1 MPIPGGRP
9 AILAAV
15 ALLAAGFG
23 GGFLTARMM
32 APKTAA
38 TAPQVAPASSG
49 FDWPLFGKLRA
60 ADAPRAAVRKPD
72 GFAVWTTRL
81 DTTGGSP
88 RACIRMSEPL
98 DPARS
103 YGDFVSVSPG
113 LGHPAAVTVSGDEL
127 CVAGV
132 GYDGRTI
139 TLLSGLPAKGGDVL
153 QANADVAFQAGAK
166 PVYVG
171 FAGAGVILPREDADG
186 VGLETVNVSRLHLEV
201 WRVAD
206 RNLVRKEI
214 SAPEPTPEGGYDYEY
229 GENGAGQ
236 DGRRIWEGDMAVRGQ
251 PDQKATTVF
260 PLGAVLKTLEPGAYL
275 VTASDASGL
284 KGDQKKKGLAQ
295 GESPARARRWI
306 LFTDMALQAYDGSDA
321 LDLTVRSLKTAK
333 AMGGVRV
340 ALVGKD
346 GGELASVTSDG
357 SGRAHFARALLAG
370 ESGAAPARVMAYGPR
385 GDFTVMDLER
395 APIDLSKQDVSG
407 RQLPGGG
414 PRTGK
419 AAVDP
424 ASAVDGF
431 LYADRGIYRPGET
444 VHLVA
449 LLRDRLARSVKDRR
463 GFLVLRRP
471 SGLEFSRY
479 HFAASPSGAVN
490 QDAVLPAAA
499 PRGVWHASLEMEGSD
514 ATSGEVSFQVE
525 DFVPQRLAVTVA
537 ADADRPVLAGETRQ
551 VQVTARFLY
560 GAVASALPVRSE
572 GRVIADPNP
581 FPALKDYRW
590 GDQKTPFPEKLL
602 QGSASVT
609 DGQGK
614 ATQAF
619 KTDDLGGSDQPLLAL
634 FTASVFEPGGRP
646 VSEQANLKV
655 RLKSLY
661 LGVKTTS
668 GSGEDPLQTF
678 EVIAVDASGRR
689 VAAPKVHYRLIAER
703 WNYDWYEQNGRW
715 AWRRTSRDVPIAEG
729 MIAVGPQAA
738 QRISRK
744 LGWGDYR
751 LELDDAATGARTV
764 VRQASGWGEPA
775 DGVEPPDSARV
786 AAVRTGYRTGDQVE
800 VRIEAPFAGEAEV
813 AVASDRLIASKSVTV
828 PKEGT
833 TVKLT
838 ADAAWGAG
846 AYVMVTVVQP
856 RDPVSSPKPR
866 RALGVAYVPLEP
878 PGRKLQVAMDTP
890 QVLDSKAPVVVP
902 LTVKGLGSGEKAHV
916 TLAAVDEGVLRLT
929 HQKNPDPI
937 AWYFGKRALALS
949 YRDDYGRLLDP
960 NLGAAGAV
968 NFGGDEFGGAGL
980 TVVPTKTV
988 ALWSGVVD
996 TDANGKATIRLPAGD
1011 FNGQLRLV
1019 AVAWTD
1025 KAVGAGAADMTVRQ
1039 PVVAELSLPRFL
1051 APGDHA
1057 QATLEL
1063 NNVAGRPGPYT
1074 AQVGGVG
1081 YSATQPK
1088 PATLASG
1095 QRVSQHLD
1103 IAASNRP
1110 LVGAVTLKASGP
1122 GFADERRYPLQTRL
1136 GWGPSTRA
1144 TSALQQPG
1152 ESYTPPASVLS
1163 GYAAGGVSLTVSYSP
1178 FRGFDPAPI
1187 AAALSRYPYGCSE
1200 QLVSTAFPL
1209 LYAPEVGGTPRLRAA
1224 SASLAPTVAKLLDRE
1239 ALDGSFGLW
1248 RVGDGEAD
1256 PWLGAY
1262 IVDFLLEA
1270 KAKGAPVPEDS
1281 LVRALN
1287 GMRLVSK
1294 PDGFSSIGYRMNES
1308 FFPGADMKLRREENQ
1323 RRRSRAAAYALY
1335 DLAKAGQGDLARLRW
1350 FHDVGFKTEP
1360 SALARA
1366 QVGAG
1371 LAAMGDRVRAHD
1383 SFVQVLPAL
1392 GYVDRSDWYQS
1403 PLRDL
1408 AGVIALAYEAGE
1420 TGIARELQD
1429 RLENTVKSPDD
1440 LNTQEQG
1447 HLLKAASAMMA
1458 AAGPLSI
1465 QAAGVQPQGASR
1477 YAVGRLA
1484 DARLVNTGKGA
1495 IWRTVTVSGLP
1506 ATPPPAQTAGL
1517 HLDKRYYA
1525 LDGSPVDP
1533 AALKQGERVIVRLS
1547 VQADDAREMQ
1557 TVVDDPLPAGL
1568 EIEAVLRPADAQGV
1582 VQREGEEGEEG
1593 EGAGGAVTR
1602 KNAAPG
1608 RFAFLGS
1615 IAEPSLQEKRDDRY
1629 VAAFTLASGKP
1640 VTLAYVA
1647 RAVTAGDFF
1656 LPGAEARNMYR
1667 PAVNARTPSSRLKV
1681 AAAP

>member
-1 MPIPGGRP
+1 MQIPGGRP
-9 AILAAV
+9 TILAAV
-15 ALLAAGFG
+15 ALLAGFG
-23 GGFLTARMM
+23 GGFLTARVSTPPA
-32 APKTAA
+32 API
-38 TAPQVAPASSG
+38 APQAAPASST
-49 FDWPLFGKLRA
+49 FDWPLFGKPRA
-60 ADAPRAAVRKPD
+60 ADAPRAGVQRPE

-81 DTTGGSP
+81 DTQNGSP
-88 RACIRMSEPL
+88 RACIRMSRPL

-113 LGHPAAVTVSGDEL
+113 LGHPAAVTVAGDEL

-139 TLLSGLPAKGGDVL
+139 TLLRGLPAMGGDTL
-153 QANADVAFQAGAK
+153 QANEDVAFEAGSK

-171 FAGAGVILPREDADG
+171 FSGSGVILPREDADG

-201 WRVAD
+201 WRVPD
-206 RNLVRKEI
+206 RNLVRKQI
-214 SAPEPTPEGGYDYEY
+214 SAPDPVAEGNYDYEGGNGGV
-229 GENGAGQ
+229 GE
-236 DGRRIWEGDMAVRGQ
+236 DGRKIWEGDMAVKGQ

-260 PLGAVLKTLEPGAYL
+260 PLGAVLKTLEPGAY
-275 VTASDASGL
+275 VVQVRDASGL
-284 KGDQKKKGLAQ
+284 KGGPKKKGLA
-295 GESPARARRWI
+295 EDVSPARARRWI
-306 LFTDMALQAYDGSDA
+306 LFTDMALQAYDGTDA

-370 ESGAAPARVMAYGPR
+370 EAGASPARVMAYGPR
-385 GDFTVMDLER
+385 GDFTVLDLDQ
-395 APIDLSKQDVSG
+395 APIDLSKQDVAG
-407 RQLPGGG
+407 RQIPGSG

-419 AAVDP
+419 AALDP
-424 ASAVDGF
+424 SAAVDGF

-449 LLRDRLARSVKDRR
+449 LLRDRLARSIKDRR
-463 GFLVLRRP
+463 GFLVIRRP
-471 SGLEFSRY
+471 SGLEFNRI
-479 HFAASPSGAVN
+479 HFTASPSGAATE
-490 QDAVLPAAA
+490 DAVLPATA

-514 ATSGEVSFQVE
+514 NASGEVGFQVE
-525 DFVPQRLAVTVA
+525 DFVPQRLAVTVN
-537 ADADRPVLAGETRQ
+537 ADADRPVLATETRQ
-551 VQVTARFLY
+551 VQISARFLY
-560 GAVASALPVRSE
+560 GAVASSLPVKSE

-581 FPALKDYRW
+581 FPAFKEYSW
-590 GDQKTPFPEKLL
+590 GDQQKPFAEKLI
-602 QGSASVT
+602 QGQASVT
-609 DGQGK
+609 DGQGR
-614 ATQAF
+614 AVQAF

-634 FTASVFEPGGRP
+634 LTASVFEPGGRP
-646 VSEQANLKV
+646 VSEQTNLKV
-655 RLKSLY
+655 RLKPLY

-678 EVIAVDASGRR
+678 EVIAVDASGKR
-689 VAAPKVHYRLIAER
+689 VADPTVHYKLIAER
-703 WNYDWYEQNGRW
+703 WNYDWYQQGGRW

-729 MIAVGPQAA
+729 MLNVGASAA
-738 QRISRK
+738 QRISRR

-751 LELDDAATGARTV
+751 LELDDAVTGAHTV
-764 VRQASGWGEPA
+764 IRQASGWGEAA

-786 AAVRTGYRTGDQVE
+786 AAVRTGYRTGDTVE
-800 VRIEAPFAGEAEV
+800 VRIEAPFGGEAEV
-813 AVASDRLIASKSVTV
+813 AVASDRLIATKQVTV
-828 PKEGT
+828 PKEGA
-833 TVKLT
+833 TVRLT
-838 ADAAWGAG
+838 ADANWGAG

-856 RDPVSSPKPR
+856 RDPVSTPKPR
-866 RALGVAYVPLEP
+866 RALGIAYVPLEP
-878 PGRKLQVAMDTP
+878 PGRKLSVAMDTP

-916 TLAAVDEGVLRLT
+916 TLGAVDEGVLRLT
-929 HQKNPDPI
+929 HWKNPDPI
-937 AWYFGKRALALS
+937 AWYFGKRALGLN
-949 YRDDYGRLLDP
+949 YRDDYGRLMDP

-980 TVVPTKTV
+980 SVVPTKTV

-996 TDANGKATIRLPAGD
+996 TDADGKATIRLPAGD

-1025 KAVGAGAADMTVRQ
+1025 KAVGAGATNMTVRQ

-1051 APGDHA
+1051 APGDRA

-1063 NNVAGRPGPYT
+1063 NNVAGKPGAYA
-1074 AQVGGVG
+1074 AQVGGQG
-1081 YSATQPK
+1081 YTAGQ
-1088 PATLASG
+1088 AQGVNLAAG
-1095 QRVSQHLD
+1095 QRVQQHLE

-1122 GFADERRYPLQTRL
+1122 GFADDRRYPLQTRL

-1144 TSALQQPG
+1144 TSDLQKPG

-1163 GYAAGGVSLTVSYSP
+1163 GFAAGGVSLTVSYSP

-1209 LYAPEVGGTPRLRAA
+1209 LYAPDVGGTPKLRAA
-1224 SASLAPTVAKLLDRE
+1224 SASLTPTVAKLLDRE

-1270 KAKGAPVPEDS
+1270 KAKGAPVPEDA
-1281 LVRALN
+1281 LTRALN
-1287 GMRLVSK
+1287 GMRQVSR
-1294 PDGFSSIGYRMNES
+1294 PDGFSSIGYQMES
-1308 FFPGADMKLRREENQ
+1308 PYFIAVDNKIRREANE

-1350 FHDVGFKTEP
+1350 FHDVGLKSEP
-1360 SALARA
+1360 SPLARA

-1383 SFVQVLPAL
+1383 SFVQAVAAL
-1392 GYVDRSDWYQS
+1392 GYKDNFDWYQS

-1420 TGIARELQD
+1420 TDLARGLQG
-1429 RLENTVKSPDD
+1429 RLENSVKSPDD

-1447 HLLKAASAMMA
+1447 HLLRAAHAMLA
-1458 AAGPLSI
+1458 VVGPVSI
-1465 QAAGVQPQGASR
+1465 QSTGVVTQGGGR
-1477 YAVGRLA
+1477 FAVGRLA
-1484 DARLVNTGKGA
+1484 DAKLVNTGKGA

-1506 ATPPPAQTAGL
+1506 ATPPPAQAAGL
-1517 HLDKRYYA
+1517 RVDKRFYS
-1525 LDGSPVDP
+1525 LDGGSVDL
-1533 AALKQGERVIVRLS
+1533 ASLKQGQQVIVRLTI
-1547 VQADDAREMQ
+1547 QADDERSMQ
-1557 TVVDDPLPAGL
+1557 TVIDDPLPAGL
-1568 EIEAVLRPADAQGV
+1568 EIQAVLRPEDA
-1582 VQREGEEGEEG
+1582 R
-1593 EGAGGAVTR
+1593 GAQNGDDGNPVSA
-1602 KNAAPG
+1602 G
-1608 RFAFLGS
+1608 RFAFLGQVDT
-1615 IAEPSLQEKRDDRY
+1615 PSMQEKRDDRY
-1629 VAAFTLASGKP
+1629 VAAFATEGRH
-1640 VTLAYVA
+1640 VFQLAYVA
-1647 RAVTAGDFF
+1647 RAVTPGDFF
-1656 LPGAEARNMYR
+1656 LPGAEAKNMYR
-1667 PAVNARTPSSRLKV
+1667 PTVSARSPSSRLKV
-1681 AAAP
+1681 AATQ

>member
-1 MPIPGGRP
+1 MPIPGGRT
-9 AILAAV
+9 AVLAAA

-23 GGFLTARMM
+23 GGFLTARL
-32 APKTAA
+32 TAQRPA
-38 TAPQVAPASSG
+38 SAPQVSPASSG
-49 FDWPLFGKLRA
+49 FDWPLFGKPRA
-60 ADAPRAAVRKPD
+60 ADAPRAGVKKPE
-72 GFAVWTTRL
+72 GFAVWTSRL

-88 RACIRMSEPL
+88 RACIRMSMPL

-103 YGDFVSVSPG
+103 YGDFISVSPG
-113 LGHPAAVTVSGDEL
+113 LGHPAGVTVSGDEL

-132 GYDGRTI
+132 GYEGRTV
-139 TLLSGLPAKGGDVL
+139 TLLRGLPAKGGDIL
-153 QANADVAFQAGAK
+153 QANEDVAFQAGAK

-206 RNLVRKEI
+206 RNLVRKQI

-229 GENGAGQ
+229 GENGVGQ
-236 DGRRIWEGDMAVRGQ
+236 DGRKIWEGDMAVHGQ

-275 VTASDASGL
+275 VRASDASGL
-284 KGDQKKKGLAQ
+284 KGDQKKRGLAQ
-295 GESPARARRWI
+295 GENPARARRWI

-346 GGELASVTSDG
+346 GGELASVASDG

-370 ESGAAPARVMAYGPR
+370 EAGAAPARVMAYGPR
-385 GDFTVMDLER
+385 GDFTVMDLDR

-407 RQLPGGG
+407 RQLPGAG
-414 PRTGK
+414 PRIGK
-419 AAVDP
+419 AALDP
-424 ASAVDGF
+424 SAAVDGF

-463 GFLVLRRP
+463 GFLVIRRP
-471 SGLEFSRY
+471 SGLEFNRL
-479 HFAASPSGAVN
+479 HFAASPSGAVTE
-490 QDAVLPAAA
+490 DAVLPAAA

-514 ATSGEVSFQVE
+514 SASGEVSFQVE
-525 DFVPQRLAVTVA
+525 DFVPQRLAVTVN

-551 VQVTARFLY
+551 LQVQARFLY
-560 GAVASALPVRSE
+560 GAAASALPVRSE

-581 FPALKDYRW
+581 FPAFKDYRW
-590 GDQKTPFPEKLL
+590 GDQKAPFPEKLL
-602 QGSASVT
+602 QGQASVT

-614 ATQAF
+614 AVQAF
-619 KTDDLGGSDQPLLAL
+619 RTDGLGGSDQPLMAL
-634 FTASVFEPGGRP
+634 VTASVFEPGGRP

-655 RLKSLY
+655 RLKPLY

-668 GSGEDPLQTF
+668 GAGADPLQTF
-678 EVIAVDASGRR
+678 EVIAVDAAGHR
-689 VAAPKVHYRLIAER
+689 VAAPKVHYKLIAER
-703 WNYDWYEQNGRW
+703 WNYDWYEQDGRW
-715 AWRRTSRDVPIAEG
+715 AWRRTSRDVPVAEG
-729 MIAVGPQAA
+729 VIDIGPAAA
-738 QRISRK
+738 QRISRR

-751 LELDDAATGARTV
+751 LELDDPVTGARTV
-764 VRQASGWGEPA
+764 IRQASGWSQPA
-775 DGVEPPDSARV
+775 DGVEPPDAARV
-786 AAVRTGYRTGDQVE
+786 AAQRTGYRTGDTVE

-813 AVASDRLIASKSVTV
+813 AVATDRLVTTRQVSV
-828 PKEGT
+828 PKEGA
-833 TVKLT
+833 TVKLA
-838 ADAAWGAG
+838 ADAAWGSG

-866 RALGVAYVPLEP
+866 RALGIAYVPLEP
-878 PGRKLQVAMDTP
+878 PGRKLSVALDTP

-902 LTVKGLGSGEKAHV
+902 LTVKGLGPGEKAHL

-937 AWYFGKRALALS
+937 AWYFGKRALGLA

-996 TDANGKATIRLPAGD
+996 TDASGKATVRLPAGD

-1025 KAVGAGAADMTVRQ
+1025 KAVGAGTADMTVRR

-1051 APGDHA
+1051 APGDRA

-1063 NNVAGRPGPYT
+1063 NNVAGAPGGYR
-1074 AQVGGVG
+1074 AQVGGSGYAVG
-1081 YSATQPK
+1081 QPQ
-1088 PATLASG
+1088 PVTLAAG
-1095 QRVSQHLD
+1095 QRVSQLLD

-1110 LVGAVTLKASGP
+1110 LVGAVSLKASGP
-1122 GFADERRYPLQTRL
+1122 GFMDERRYPLQTRL

-1209 LYAPEVGGTPRLRAA
+1209 LYAPEVGGTPKLRAA
-1224 SASLAPTVAKLLDRE
+1224 PASLAPTVAKLIDRE

-1270 KAKGAPVPEDS
+1270 KAHGAPVPEDS

-1294 PDGFSSIGYRMNES
+1294 PDGFASIGYRMNES
-1308 FFPGADMKLRREENQ
+1308 FSPGADMKQRREDNQ
-1323 RRRSRAAAYALY
+1323 RRRSRGAAYALY

-1350 FHDVGFKTEP
+1350 FHDVGFNTEP
-1360 SALARA
+1360 SPLARA

-1371 LAAMGDRVRAHD
+1371 LAAMGDRTRAHD
-1383 SFVQVLPAL
+1383 SFVQAVAAL
-1392 GYVDRSDWYQS
+1392 GYVDQTDWYQS

-1420 TGIARELQD
+1420 TDLARGLQS

-1447 HLLKAASAMMA
+1447 QLLRAAHAMLA
-1458 AAGPLSI
+1458 AAGPPSI
-1465 QAAGVQPQGASR
+1465 QASGVQAEGAGR
-1477 YAVGRLA
+1477 FAVGRLA
-1484 DARLVNTGKGA
+1484 DARLVNTGRGA
-1495 IWRTVTVSGLP
+1495 IWRTVTVSGLA
-1506 ATPPPAQTAGL
+1506 ATPPPAEAAGL
-1517 HLDKRYYA
+1517 HLEKRFFA

-1533 AALKQGERVIVRLS
+1533 ASLKQGDQVVVRLT
-1547 VQADDAREMQ
+1547 VQADDARSMQ

-1568 EIEAVLRPADAQGV
+1568 EIQAVLRPEDA
-1582 VQREGEEGEEG
+1582 R
-1593 EGAGGAVTR
+1593 GGYNGPDGNPVAS
-1602 KNAAPG
+1602 G
-1608 RFAFLGS
+1608 RFAFLGQ
-1615 IAEPSLQEKRDDRY
+1615 IEAPSMQEKRDDRY
-1629 VAAFTLASGKP
+1629 VAAFTTDGRHPYA
-1640 VTLAYVA
+1640 LAYVA
-1647 RAVTAGDFF
+1647 RAVTPGDFF

-1667 PAVNARTPSSRLKV
+1667 PAVSARTAPGRLKV
-1681 AAAP
+1681 AGAP